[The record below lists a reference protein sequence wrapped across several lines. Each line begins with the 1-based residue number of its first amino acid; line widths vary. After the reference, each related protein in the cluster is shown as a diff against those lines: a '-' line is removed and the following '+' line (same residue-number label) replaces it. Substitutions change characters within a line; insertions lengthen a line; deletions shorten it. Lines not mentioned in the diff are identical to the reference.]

1 MYEEQGAYGTDIL
14 KPLPSGEPNNKNT
27 FGAQVLSHMKES

>member
-1 MYEEQGAYGTDIL
+1 MIRSVLVL

-27 FGAQVLSHMKES
+27 FGAQVLSHMKEG